1 MVWQINM
8 IEYGTKGGGH
18 ILSPSKQGGS
28 THNSPTFGLELLL
41 VQKSSA
47 RWCSFSY
54 LLSHI
59 SYILSLIS
67 YLISLISYLLS
78 LTAASNLLRTRT
90 YKLHPPILW
99 TDVQDAFFS
108 SSWHEFD
115 ESRNQMM
122 KKNSDFWVSAT
133 VLYRVETN
141 IFVVP
146 FRELSLLAKIM
157 QKRKIFC
164 FYAKIESG
172 NFDFKPSAVHMHCT
186 RCLPQLKV

>member
-1 MVWQINM
+1 MWNKDNDI
-8 IEYGTKGGGH
+8 IIYYGKH
-18 ILSPSKQGGS
+18 EKFMPMSYVI
-28 THNSPTFGLELLL
+28 FLL
-41 VQKSSA
+41 
-47 RWCSFSY
+47 
-54 LLSHI
+54 
-59 SYILSLIS
+59 
-67 YLISLISYLLS
+67 
-78 LTAASNLLRTRT
+78 
-90 YKLHPPILW
+90 ILW
-99 TDVQDAFFS
+99 NNVQDAFFS
-108 SSWHEFD
+108 STWHEFD

-172 NFDFKPSAVHMHCT
+172 NFDFKPSAVSLARVASLSSRFRFRICSYKP
-186 RCLPQLKV
+186 LA